1 MKKLLLILAPILLL
15 AGSGFAV
22 WFFMLNEDP
31 AATEEAM
38 VESEDVIDPIY
49 VEFNPIQLPVLSD
62 DAVEQVVTMVVA
74 LEVTDQEAA
83 DRVIA
88 LAPRLNDALM
98 QDLYG
103 ALHARRIV
111 GANGMVDVS
120 RLKSRIVESSDG
132 VLGEGVVLDALV
144 QMVAQRP
151 L

>member
-1 MKKLLLILAPILLL
+1 MKKLLFILIPILLL
-15 AGSGFAV
+15 GGGGFAA
-22 WFFMLNEDP
+22 WFFLLREQP
-31 AATEEAM
+31 VATEEA
-38 VESEDVIDPIY
+38 VNEPEEVVDPVY
-49 VEFNPIQLPVLSD
+49 VEFNPIQLPVLRHD
-62 DAVEQVVTMVVA
+62 TVEQVVTMVVA
-74 LEVTDQEAA
+74 LEVMDQEAA

-103 ALHARRIV
+103 ALDAGRIV

-120 RLKSRIVESSDG
+120 RLKNRIVASSDL